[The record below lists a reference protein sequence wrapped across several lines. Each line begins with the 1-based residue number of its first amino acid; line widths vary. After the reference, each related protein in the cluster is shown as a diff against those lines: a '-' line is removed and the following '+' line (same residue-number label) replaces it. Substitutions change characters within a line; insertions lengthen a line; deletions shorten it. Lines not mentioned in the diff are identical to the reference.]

1 METKKLQLDTIQ
13 DALEEYIMFFS
24 DNYIDHGKCG
34 LIIRSLRGAADDIH
48 VIRFD
53 QAISEKY
60 RQNEILRKEE
70 AK

>member
-1 METKKLQLDTIQ
+1 METKFKLDEIQ
-13 DALEEYIMFFS
+13 DALESYIKFIS
-24 DNYIDHGKCG
+24 ENYSDHGKCG